1 MMELIEENKNGKKT
15 RFIFNN
21 SILVLAIIYYLNN
34 IYSIYRFLF
43 LISVPIS
50 TYISNKIIITN
61 EKFNISIN

>member
-1 MMELIEENKNGKKT
+1 MITLIEETKIGKNT

-21 SILVLAIIYYLNN
+21 SILVLAIFYYLNN

-50 TYISNKIIITN
+50 TYISNKLITT
-61 EKFNISIN
+61 K